1 MKKIVSSQWLVLLF
15 RLMVGITFV
24 YASLDKI
31 AHPNEF
37 ARAVYNYKI
46 LPGLLINIFAIT
58 LPWIELFCGLFL
70 ILGLFIE
77 SASLLILALSFVF
90 ALALS
95 LNFLRGID
103 IACGCFTTD
112 PNAKKVGTMH
122 LIQDIFLLLMSI
134 QIFLYNRNFLSL
146 QRLFQKN
153 ENK

>member
-1 MKKIVSSQWLVLLF
+1 
-15 RLMVGITFV
+15 MVGITFI

-31 AHPNEF
+31 AHTNEF
-37 ARAVYNYKI
+37 ARVVYNYKI

-58 LPWIELFCGLFL
+58 LPWIELFCGIFL

-77 SASLLILALSFVF
+77 SASRLILTLSFVF

-95 LNFLRGID
+95 MNFLRGID

-112 PNAKKVGTMH
+112 PNVKKVGTTH
-122 LIQDIFLLLMSI
+122 LAQDILMLLMSI

>member
-31 AHPNEF
+31 AHPDEF
-37 ARAVYNYKI
+37 ARAVYNYRI
-46 LPGLLINIFAIT
+46 LPGFLINIFAIT
-58 LPWIELFCGLFL
+58 LPWIEFFCGLFL

-77 SASLLILALSFVF
+77 NASLLILFLSFVF

-146 QRLFQKN
+146 QKLFQK
-153 ENK
+153 K